1 MPEPV
6 KWRGNRRQE
15 FTAWLASELHNTLA
29 DRQKLIRQWA
39 MWIEQYDSPRRGPG
53 DFPYPGASNEEMPL
67 TGMHFEP
74 VLANFMQSIH
84 APNNLWTATALQS
97 GFVDLAN
104 PTTEFLAVVEKR
116 FLKMRDVNQRAF
128 PDLALLGTC
137 AYQNTW
143 WFDRRKMQGY
153 DETADKIVSKVRLI
167 DQPIARHIPLPDFV
181 WPANA
186 WDIDPDA
193 LVAPA
198 RWVGHRFKL
207 TANELRAR
215 AKGQQPWLPNY
226 DPQATQAILDRES
239 QDSEPVQDKIREGDQ
254 LRPSVDRKIELYEIC
269 ARYDADDD
277 GIDEDIMVI
286 WHQRSGTVLR
296 AIHNP
301 FWHGKWPYEVA
312 QYIKTFS
319 LLGKGIASMNEY
331 AQAVAS
337 RLLNCQVDNALLAN
351 TKVYAGPE
359 GYEYMGPGTTVYP
372 GKYFPLRPGEQLT
385 SIGMSD
391 IYPSTFALLSQLQEW
406 AEARTSVSELRTGNV
421 SGLPSRTPA
430 TTVLSLLQEGN
441 KKFDM
446 IMGNLRSG
454 ALANIG
460 KRTLQMIAQRHQ
472 QGSTR
477 WEQLARD
484 TLGDDADAVVQV
496 LSLEQAAIEEGFGI
510 DVTATS
516 GQVNREVQK
525 QNLVGLAQFYA
536 QAGAQL
542 IQLVQMIGDQQL
554 MMRTALGIYSGGREL
569 MMRLLEAYEIQNP
582 ERYVP
587 PPLGPEMQQQ
597 AGMGAQPQ
605 IRTQFPPGAPG
616 AGISPEQLGAL
627 LGIG

>member
-1 MPEPV
+1 MLVMALKEEQAAALLRNMSDGSLSKLRKAAESLDV
-6 KWRGNRRQE
+6 ARIGNAEKR
-15 FTAWLASELHNTLA
+15 A
-29 DRQKLIRQWA
+29 
-39 MWIEQYDSPRRGPG
+39 
-53 DFPYPGASNEEMPL
+53 
-67 TGMHFEP
+67 
-74 VLANFMQSIH
+74 
-84 APNNLWTATALQS
+84 ALQ
-97 GFVDLAN
+97 GFLQRQRKGGF
-104 PTTEFLAVVEKR
+104 FL
-116 FLKMRDVNQRAF
+116 
-128 PDLALLGTC
+128 G
-137 AYQNTW
+137 
-143 WFDRRKMQGY
+143 
-153 DETADKIVSKVRLI
+153 
-167 DQPIARHIPLPDFV
+167 
-181 WPANA
+181 
-186 WDIDPDA
+186 DPDE
-193 LVAPA
+193 
-198 RWVGHRFKL
+198 RFRKVL
-207 TANELRAR
+207 AR
-215 AKGQQPWLPNY
+215 AKGEEGLRQIYGGGAERAPEDEEKKSAQEFIEEALEEQVAAVLAKESIRSAAVLLSKLSGEKAGRILNMLEQDQREAVVERIITSENIPPEVADEIIDGFRQKIEEMGAEGEMASEERRAKELARMI
-226 DPQATQAILDRES
+226 ATLDRES

-477 WEQLARD
+477 WEKLARD